1 MKIGNRI
8 RIASF
13 GPSVFLLCAPFATYG
28 QSAVGDTRAIQT
40 GAQAPASA
48 EQKAAQPLAS
58 HRATETIT
66 QPVAPADPD
75 FANDIFVTVGKAIV
89 LDLAQP
95 ITRILIGFGDFA
107 EAVPVN
113 PTQVVINGKA
123 PGETTMILWD
133 KRGGRQFFNITVR
146 SSALEAV
153 RRQLWAELPGQHLNV
168 TMEGPNVYLRG
179 TVNELNSSN
188 RAALIAGTMG
198 KVINLL
204 NVKIPAAAPQIL
216 LKVRFASVDR
226 SKEKQ
231 LGFNLFSTN
240 GKAIGAISTGEY
252 SAPSVT
258 TTGSASVTNDLNLFV
273 YDPGLN
279 IGATIQAL
287 EERGLAESLAE
298 PNILAE
304 NGKPASFLAGGEYP
318 YPMVQPAAT
327 GASSVTIAF
336 KEFGIRLNFTP
347 TITPRGTIRLQV
359 APEVSALDYGDAVT
373 ISGSTEPAISV
384 RRVKTE
390 IELEDR
396 QSFAIGG
403 LLDNTLNETFEK
415 VPFIGDIPVLGKL
428 FQSMT
433 RTKANTELIVIVT
446 PEIVRPVPAG
456 TLIPTPSYPQ
466 AFLSSNSK
474 SAMNTPD
481 AKDAAESP
489 SLLGPGTIPV
499 EELIESLNSNPQQTD
514 GGGSGTSVLSS
525 ATSGPPQR

>member
-1 MKIGNRI
+1 M
-8 RIASF
+8 
-13 GPSVFLLCAPFATYG
+13 
-28 QSAVGDTRAIQT
+28 
-40 GAQAPASA
+40 
-48 EQKAAQPLAS
+48 
-58 HRATETIT
+58 
-66 QPVAPADPD
+66 
-75 FANDIFVTVGKAIV
+75 TVGKAIV

-95 ITRILIGFGDFA
+95 ITSILIGFGDFA

-179 TVNELNSSN
+179 TVNDLNSSN

-279 IGATIQAL
+279 IGATIQA
-287 EERGLAESLAE
+287 
-298 PNILAE
+298 
-304 NGKPASFLAGGEYP
+304 
-318 YPMVQPAAT
+318 
-327 GASSVTIAF
+327 
-336 KEFGIRLNFTP
+336 
-347 TITPRGTIRLQV
+347 GTVDHGFIQ
-359 APEVSALDYGDAVT
+359 
-373 ISGSTEPAISV
+373 
-384 RRVKTE
+384 
-390 IELEDR
+390 IE
-396 QSFAIGG
+396 
-403 LLDNTLNETFEK
+403 
-415 VPFIGDIPVLGKL
+415 
-428 FQSMT
+428 
-433 RTKANTELIVIVT
+433 
-446 PEIVRPVPAG
+446 
-456 TLIPTPSYPQ
+456 
-466 AFLSSNSK
+466 
-474 SAMNTPD
+474 
-481 AKDAAESP
+481 
-489 SLLGPGTIPV
+489 
-499 EELIESLNSNPQQTD
+499 
-514 GGGSGTSVLSS
+514 
-525 ATSGPPQR
+525 